1 MEKRKK
7 KKEKKREEERS
18 RSTREE
24 IFVHEVD
31 EIVENYR
38 FATDGGVISRDPV
51 ASSPCHENLQWRIA
65 LTDYCLVRGRV

>member
-1 MEKRKK
+1 MEKGGEEEK
-7 KKEKKREEERS
+7 KKEKKREKERS

-38 FATDGGVISRDPV
+38 FATDRGVISRDPLR
-51 ASSPCHENLQWRIA
+51 ARRATKISNGESL
-65 LTDYCLVRGRV
+65 